1 MTTPSP
7 MSHSERLACLV
18 HAMVEAMPCAAC
30 CVITALHLA
39 ARFAD
44 FVKRRPPQHSLQLWG
59 DAIAQDINKTGNQD
73 ELYAHISARLLRKT
87 LQQQDLERH
96 LESYCKNK
104 QLCFIVDEMQAIVD
118 LNCNVTANFFDWLAK
133 NEIPYVATGTF
144 KSRELNWRQSS
155 DSGNHLLD
163 ASSPFN
169 RVQFYAL
176 EPLSTLQIS

>member
-1 MTTPSP
+1 VQNNAASIIHAPY
-7 MSHSERLACLV
+7 HSGKATFLAEIAYELE
-18 HAMVEAMPCAAC
+18 ARGVEIC
-30 CVITALHLA
+30 
-39 ARFAD
+39 
-44 FVKRRPPQHSLQLWG
+44 KLWG